1 MTSEVWAKRMAR
13 KGVRAV
19 GIVTLIYILAKL
31 IVTQII
37 FITESAVLNYSEEE
51 FAGSSLRV
59 NMCPRVKLFL
69 DFSQPKFALLEKNF
83 LVPSLGFGFLGQLR
97 GLRESILLSIK
108 LNRTLVLPSAISDK
122 WSDFGSEQEEESIV
136 SLPGLVN
143 LKVKH
148 LKFEYYPFDCQFSK

>member
-13 KGVRAV
+13 KSVRAV

-31 IVTQII
+31 VVTQII
-37 FITESAVLNYSEEE
+37 FITESAVLNYSEEP
-51 FAGSSLRV
+51 SSRR
-59 NMCPRVKLFL
+59 CPRVKLFL
-69 DFSQPKFALLEKNF
+69 DFNQPPKFALREKNF
-83 LVPSLGFGFLGQLR
+83 LLPSLGFGFLGQLR

-122 WSDFGSEQEEESIV
+122 WSDFASEQDFSRGEETIV

-143 LKVKH
+143 LKVN
-148 LKFEYYPFDCQFSK
+148 E